1 MRHIHTLD
9 FVRRDRESGLL
20 EYIHHF
26 GTGWQSL
33 LFRSREDAD
42 KFIAAARGEGVTA

>member
-1 MRHIHTLD
+1 MPHTLD

-26 GTGWQSL
+26 GTGWQTL
-33 LFRSREDAD
+33 LFRTQADANAFLA
-42 KFIAAARGEGVTA
+42 KARGEVTA